1 MMPALTSQETKQLLA
16 FQTNEITEHHIY
28 HQLSLLQKNE
38 NNRRI
43 LTELAAEESGHYQ
56 LLKTYTQK
64 EVGPKKGKVRFY
76 VWIARLFGLTFSIK
90 LMENSENYAQE
101 AYRQT
106 HLEDLQKIARDE
118 EIHESRL
125 IELID
130 EEGLNYMSSVVL
142 GLNDALVEFTGAL
155 AGYTFALQHAKLVAL
170 TGAITGIAAALSM
183 AASEYLSTRT
193 ENNVHK
199 NALKAAVYTGIAY
212 VITVVVLILPFV
224 LLSNVY
230 WGLGVCLFG
239 ALVIIAIFN
248 YYYSIVKTESFRHRF
263 TEMAIISIGIAAISF
278 LIGYALRVFTGIEL

>member
-1 MMPALTSQETKQLLA
+1 
-16 FQTNEITEHHIY
+16 
-28 HQLSLLQKNE
+28 
-38 NNRRI
+38 
-43 LTELAAEESGHYQ
+43 
-56 LLKTYTQK
+56 
-64 EVGPKKGKVRFY
+64 
-76 VWIARLFGLTFSIK
+76 
-90 LMENSENYAQE
+90 
-101 AYRQT
+101 
-106 HLEDLQKIARDE
+106 
-118 EIHESRL
+118 
-125 IELID
+125 
-130 EEGLNYMSSVVL
+130 MSSVVL

-155 AGYTFALQHAKLVAL
+155 TGYTFALQHAKLVAL

-199 NALKAAVYTGIAY
+199 NALKAAVYTGSAY

>member
-43 LTELAAEESGHYQ
+43 LTELAAEESGHNQ

-64 EVGPKKGKVRFY
+64 EVGPKKCTV
-76 VWIARLFGLTFSIK
+76 RLFGLTFSIK
-90 LMENSENYAQE
+90 LMENSEKYAQE

-193 ENNVHK
+193 ENDVHK